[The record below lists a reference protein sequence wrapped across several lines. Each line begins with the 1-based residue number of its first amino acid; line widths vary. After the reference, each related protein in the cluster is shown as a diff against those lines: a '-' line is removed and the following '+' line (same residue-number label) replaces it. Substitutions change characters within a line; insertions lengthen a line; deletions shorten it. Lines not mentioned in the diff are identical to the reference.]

1 MKLSILI
8 CNLLN
13 RDESYG
19 KLIASLL
26 EQIKDKMGEVQILIE
41 SDNGE
46 LSIGAKRNILLK
58 RAEGQY
64 LAFVD
69 DDDTVSSNY
78 VELLLEAVESGCDCA
93 SLKGEITMNGGK
105 PEIFEH
111 SLKYKEWKTNP
122 EGSEIRYERYPNH
135 LSLIKSSI
143 AKQFKYPEKNHGE
156 DFDWSKMLHESGL
169 LKSEHYIDEIIYY
182 YNYTSNK

>member
-19 KLIASLL
+19 QLIAFLL
-26 EQIKDKMGEVQILIE
+26 EQIKDKMGDVQILIE

-58 RAEGQY
+58 RAEGEY

-111 SLKYKEWKTNP
+111 SLKYGEWKTNP
-122 EGSEIRYERYPNH
+122 EGSGIRYERYPNH
-135 LSLIKSSI
+135 LSLIKASI

-169 LKSEHYIDEIIYY
+169 LKSEHYIDEILYY